1 MESRRAAEAKK
12 IFEEALALPEQER
25 RILIDALSDTFEH
38 DVADLS
44 PEWKKEIQGRIAELE
59 SGAVEA
65 IPWEQVE
72 AEVHE
77 VLKAR

>member
-1 MESRRAAEAKK
+1 MTAEAKK

-38 DVADLS
+38 DVAHLS
-44 PEWKKEIQGRIAELE
+44 PEWKMEIEGRIAELE
-59 SGAVEA
+59 SGDVEA

-72 AEVHE
+72 AEVRE

>member
-1 MESRRAAEAKK
+1 VTAEAKK

-25 RILIDALSDTFEH
+25 RVLIDALSDTFEH

-44 PEWKKEIQGRIAELE
+44 PEWKQEIQGRIAELE
-59 SGAVEA
+59 SGEVEA

-72 AEVHE
+72 AEVRE

>member
-1 MESRRAAEAKK
+1 MTAEAKK
-12 IFEEALALPEQER
+12 IFDEALALPEHER

-44 PEWKKEIQGRIAELE
+44 PEWKKEIKGRIAELE
-59 SGAVEA
+59 SGEVEA

-72 AEVHE
+72 AEVRE
-77 VLKAR
+77 ILNSR